1 MSKNLRGKITL
12 LTQYIEDAGALQN
25 MVRVSYFFLEMTSKM
40 KSMTPVSLFYKER
53 IHT

>member
-12 LTQYIEDAGALQN
+12 LTQYIEGAGALQN
-25 MVRVSYFFLEMTSKM
+25 MVRVSYFLEMTSKI